1 MTEFEF
7 LKGYIDAL
15 NNAGDVIKVP
25 IYKNKKDL
33 LTILVRGISC
43 FDGYLSDNKNP
54 FVGHLKVLKSDIG
67 IKSIINYVHYFG
79 YSFMISDLGE
89 MC

>member
-7 LKGYIDAL
+7 LKGYIDTL
-15 NNAGDVIKVP
+15 NNAGDIIKVP
-25 IYKNKKDL
+25 VYKNKKDL
-33 LTILVRGISC
+33 LTILVSGVS
-43 FDGYLSDNKNP
+43 FVDGYLNDNNEH
-54 FVGHLKVLKSDIG
+54 FVGRLKVLKSDIG
-67 IKSIINYVHYFG
+67 IKSVIKYVHYFG